1 MFRVTGTKIEVIRG
15 DTGILNFSVV
25 EETLQEGDTV
35 YLTVK
40 RRTIDETAAIQKRVT
55 SFTEGIATFVFTA
68 DDTTLAVGT
77 YVYDIQCN
85 FADGRVD
92 TVIGPAEFIVL
103 PEVTTE

>member
-40 RRTIDETAAIQKRVT
+40 EKNNRRNCSNTK
-55 SFTEGIATFVFTA
+55 
-68 DDTTLAVGT
+68 
-77 YVYDIQCN
+77 VYYL
-85 FADGRVD
+85 FH
-92 TVIGPAEFIVL
+92 
-103 PEVTTE
+103 